1 MYHVFRCKPSG
12 EGSWSLTRSF
22 ETDFMHHC
30 IWCTVHQIPTRP
42 KFYWTLD
49 GSDQAVLAIDRFMI
63 TTPQSLTQSHS
74 LGNSVDDFPSWIIL
88 AEKSSLN
95 HNHSC
100 TRFFQ
105 MQAIWWWSLD
115 TVMQIPYLVI
125 PIQIQTILDDK
136 KTAKGL
142 PKHNKIMNLRQCR
155 TKVRCICGEP
165 DLNPRWPWSTNP
177 EKFPDSWK
185 RGASSD
191 NFAKYQKYL
200 SDKRDQGSSTNCRL
214 LSWSHCRYSH
224 VVNTLF
230 YWSWLNSLPCQA
242 LWTMI
247 SDLNNGTGLRYK
259 SKSVKPRC
267 KWTTSRRN
275 LKIS

>member
-22 ETDFMHHC
+22 ETDFMHHH

-125 PIQIQTILDDK
+125 PIQIQTILEDK

-155 TKVRCICGEP
+155 TKCDASVGSLIWIPDDPDPWIQKNSQILENVVQVWTILQNIKNICRTKGIRVLQQTVGCWV
-165 DLNPRWPWSTNP
+165 DHTADIHMW
-177 EKFPDSWK
+177 
-185 RGASSD
+185 
-191 NFAKYQKYL
+191 
-200 SDKRDQGSSTNCRL
+200 
-214 LSWSHCRYSH
+214 
-224 VVNTLF
+224 
-230 YWSWLNSLPCQA
+230 
-242 LWTMI
+242 
-247 SDLNNGTGLRYK
+247 
-259 SKSVKPRC
+259 
-267 KWTTSRRN
+267 
-275 LKIS
+275 